1 MDDILAKVEE
11 IYEETPNWV
20 IWLTI
25 AIGVLTVVG
34 TLISSLCCSTS
45 LTISRY
51 DDVDVE
57 RDHQKQARKSSHQ
70 VVLCFYLDQT
80 VQVKRR

>member
-1 MDDILAKVEE
+1 MDDILRKVEE

-45 LTISRY
+45 LSLSLATTTSTSNAIKNRQEKAHTRSY
-51 DDVDVE
+51 
-57 RDHQKQARKSSHQ
+57 AAS
-70 VVLCFYLDQT
+70 T
-80 VQVKRR
+80 GIKRCR